1 MPSFLGLQLF
11 SNHFTR
17 QHVPTGNGA
26 GRLKGLRK
34 FRFLKLFPSISC
46 VGCCSRSAFKGLL
59 WVLAINS
66 GSCSP
71 IVLVKREAGEGG
83 WY

>member
-26 GRLKGLRK
+26 ERLKGLRK
-34 FRFLKLFPSISC
+34 FRFLKLFPSISY
-46 VGCCSRSAFKGLL
+46 VLGVVQGLHSRASSGC
-59 WVLAINS
+59 W
-66 GSCSP
+66 P
-71 IVLVKREAGEGG
+71 
-83 WY
+83 